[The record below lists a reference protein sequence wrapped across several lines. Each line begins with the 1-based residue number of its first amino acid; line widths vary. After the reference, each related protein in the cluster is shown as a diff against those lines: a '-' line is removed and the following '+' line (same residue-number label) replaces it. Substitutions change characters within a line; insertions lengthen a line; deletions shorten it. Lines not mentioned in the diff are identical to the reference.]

1 MSYVFFFTGSDFTF
15 KYLIHFKLVIVCG
28 VREGSS
34 FSLFHAAVQFSQ
46 YHFLKRLFC
55 CIFLTSCWKLI
66 NHMYMSLFLGSLF
79 CSMDICICF
88 YTQYICFFWLWAQLE
103 NLFRKLRVAWTG
115 FSSTHPGK
123 GAETQPHW
131 LWLLTPS
138 CQKGW
143 EEPGSYAARG
153 TQANTRECRAN
164 GLQSKASGP
173 LWPGSL
179 GHRSS

>member
-88 YTQYICFFWLWAQLE
+88 YTQII
-103 NLFRKLRVAWTG
+103 LFRLLQLCNIVWNQIVWCLKLCFSFSRLFCALEIFVVPYEFEHFFCICETCHWNFCRDCTG
-115 FSSTHPGK
+115 FG
-123 GAETQPHW
+123 
-131 LWLLTPS
+131 
-138 CQKGW
+138 
-143 EEPGSYAARG
+143 
-153 TQANTRECRAN
+153 
-164 GLQSKASGP
+164 
-173 LWPGSL
+173 
-179 GHRSS
+179 